1 MKTRL
6 FAHLAGMAAALLL
19 ACASAPAQSA
29 MPVTKATS
37 AIMVQVK
44 CRPGAA
50 DLWQAEFEKE
60 IVPSIKEAIAKG
72 DGYTRFTWY
81 EAALPYQPFDFVL
94 VYESKSFSELDAKR
108 PVPHFAALARRVGP
122 ARAQQILS
130 EMGSWEAD
138 AKVTI
143 VRTHNP

>member
-1 MKTRL
+1 MKTTLR
-6 FAHLAGMAAALLL
+6 ACWAGMTMALL
-19 ACASAPAQSA
+19 CVCAPAQTVVPA
-29 MPVTKATS
+29 AKTTS

-60 IVPSIKEAIAKG
+60 IVPSIKDAIAKG

-94 VYESKSFSELDAKR
+94 VYESKSFSELDMKR

-122 ARAQQILS
+122 ARAQQILT
-130 EMGSWEAD
+130 EMGSWEVD

-143 VRTHNP
+143 VRTHQP

>member
-1 MKTRL
+1 MKARL
-6 FAHLAGMAAALLL
+6 RACLAGMTVALLC
-19 ACASAPAQSA
+19 ACASAQTAV
-29 MPVTKATS
+29 PVARTAS

-60 IVPSIKEAIAKG
+60 IVPSIKDAIAKG

-122 ARAQQILS
+122 VRAQQILT

-143 VRTHNP
+143 VRTHQP

>member
-1 MKTRL
+1 MST
-6 FAHLAGMAAALLL
+6 HHIAAAAIALLCL
-19 ACASAPAQSA
+19 AVPAQPQTAPAA
-29 MPVTKATS
+29 HTTS

-44 CRPGAA
+44 CKPGAA

-60 IVPSIKEAIAKG
+60 IVPSIQDAIAHH

-94 VYESKSFSELDAKR
+94 VYESSSFSALDAKR
-108 PVPHFAALARRVGP
+108 PIPHFAALARRVGP
-122 ARAQQILS
+122 ARAQQILA
-130 EMGSWEAD
+130 EMGSFEAD

-143 VRTHNP
+143 VRTHQP